1 MLRKSLVPVWIS
13 DLEEPLGKCRYMA
26 IAMVP
31 IVHVSPISGSERT
44 ALTTC
49 GMQMSISLDVQG
61 VREVD
66 FDWKK
71 SSGGSSPETMRR

>member
-1 MLRKSLVPVWIS
+1 
-13 DLEEPLGKCRYMA
+13 MA

-31 IVHVSPISGSERT
+31 IVQISPISGSERT

-49 GMQMSISLDVQG
+49 GMPMSISLDIQG

-71 SSGGSSPETMRR
+71 SSGGSSPETVPG